1 MFEMIAIW
9 GDDILPHLLWA
20 DVSFLGFCCLLW
32 LLGNCVGCR
41 LLVGKPSESLAGVIT
56 GDLQ

>member
-9 GDDILPHLLWA
+9 GGDILPHLLWA

-41 LLVGKPSESLAGVIT
+41 LPGREAF
-56 GDLQ
+56 